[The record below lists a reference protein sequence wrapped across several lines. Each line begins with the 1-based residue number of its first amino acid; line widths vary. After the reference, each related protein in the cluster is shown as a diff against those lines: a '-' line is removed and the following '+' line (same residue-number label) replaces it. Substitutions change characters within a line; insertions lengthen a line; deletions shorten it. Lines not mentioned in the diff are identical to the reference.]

1 MADLITNQEKLLGDV
16 IKDIIPTTSNI
27 FMLVGYFYFSGFN
40 EIYENIKDKGIK
52 ILVGLDIEKNIINKF
67 REYELI
73 DNIEKSKGEIR
84 KEYNQRFVSFFNNTD
99 FFDTEDKQKS
109 FKLFI
114 EKIKNGTLEI
124 KKTLK
129 PNHSKLYLFEST
141 PETNQGGMMPGTM
154 ITGSSNLTRSGLIGQ
169 DEINV
174 IFRDQSYNKGKTLF
188 EKLWYSAVD
197 IVTKNNIED
206 FLVDVVE
213 KVWFEKSPKPFKMYV
228 RVLDEYF
235 SIDKEDNVKLPS
247 EITKSKTYFDLKYQ
261 TDALHRGLEIIQ
273 KHNGVII
280 SDVVGLGKSIIAS
293 AIAYNLRKK
302 TIVIAPP
309 HLVEQWEDY
318 RFSFDFNAKIYSSG
332 KIEDALLENDFDEEK
347 LIIIDEAHKYRNE
360 MTQDYGMLHRLCQG
374 NKVVLLT
381 ATPFNN
387 RPQDIFSMIKLF
399 QLPSKSTIQ
408 TVDNLAQRF
417 KDLIIEY
424 KNIQKGQKNST
435 LTENDVKK
443 RITELSDKIRDILSP
458 VLIRRSRIDL
468 ETIQE
473 YREDLEL
480 QKISY
485 SKVKDPIL
493 QEYNLGE
500 LSNLYSETLND
511 ISSEEEGK
519 GLIGARYKPV
529 TYLKDFKKYKKKITK
544 EFGDVNLFENSQI
557 NLAKFM
563 RHLLVRR
570 FESSF
575 NAFMKS
581 LTNMIASFE
590 LIQEWYERLGKVP
603 IYKKGKL
610 PDVESLMNDVEDDI
624 SDKLLD
630 LVFEDQLKKY
640 YEKGL
645 MLIDAKEIKNDF
657 INDLKKDIKLLKS
670 IRDKWIVVDKDPKL
684 IHFKELITS
693 QLKTE
698 PKRKIVV
705 FTEFLDT
712 ANYLYENVK
721 DEFRVF
727 KYSGSDATKKNKKI
741 IKENFD
747 ASYRG
752 KKANDYDILIAT
764 DSISEGYNL
773 HRAGAIFNFDIPY
786 NPTRVIQRVGR
797 INRIDKKSF
806 EELYIYNY
814 FPTDIGEMETR
825 TKQISTL
832 KLAVI
837 QAILGSDTKI
847 LTPGETLESFY
858 SKQYNKEMANNEQ
871 QSWDAEYLDFY
882 NKLKLSNPEV
892 IEEAKK
898 IPHRT
903 RIKRLKTQNPGVV
916 VFGSKGDEY
925 TFKFSTDGTNVTAL
939 SAKDAFQLF
948 DANVDETG
956 LATDSKFE
964 HIYQKIKEKLFIK
977 KSKIPNDKGRS
988 EAIDKLKVM
997 KSLLKHDKDYIDD
1010 LLVVLESL
1018 AGLPERFS
1026 KLIRAFDEKSLQED
1040 LDTFKTEVPHD
1051 YLIRIIKKS
1060 NTINE
1065 GKESLILSEQ
1075 LGD

>member
-1 MADLITNQEKLLGDV
+1 MADLITNQDKLLGDV
-16 IKDIIPTTSNI
+16 IKGILPTTSNL

-40 EIYENIKDKGIK
+40 EIYENIKDKETK

-73 DNIEKSKGEIR
+73 DSIEKSKGEIR
-84 KEYNQRFVSFFNNTD
+84 KEYNKKFVNFFNNSN
-99 FFDTEDKQKS
+99 FFDTEEKQKS

-114 EKIKNGTLEI
+114 DKIKDGSLEI

-141 PETNQGGMMPGTM
+141 AEANQGGMMPGTM

-174 IFRDQSYNKGKTLF
+174 VFRDKTYNTGKSLF
-188 EKLWYSAVD
+188 DKLWSSAAD
-197 IVTKNNIED
+197 IVTKDNLDEFLDDVIE
-206 FLVDVVE
+206 
-213 KVWFEKSPKPFKMYV
+213 KIWFEKIPKPFKMYV

-235 SIDKEDNVKLPS
+235 SLNKKNDVKLPS
-247 EITKSKTYFDLKYQ
+247 EITKDKTYFDLRYQ
-261 TDALHRGLEIIQ
+261 TDALHRGLDIIK

-318 RFSFDFNAKIYSSG
+318 RFSFDFNAKVYSSG
-332 KIEDALLENDFDEEK
+332 KIEDALLDNDFDEEK

-360 MTQDYGMLHRLCQG
+360 MTKDYGMLHQLCQG

-399 QLPSKSTIQ
+399 QIPSKSTIQ
-408 TVDNLAQRF
+408 TVDDLAQRF

-424 KNIQKGQKNST
+424 KGIQKGQREKSISEEEVKN
-435 LTENDVKK
+435 
-443 RITELSDKIRDILSP
+443 RIVELSDKIRDILYP

-468 ETIQE
+468 ETIQK

-480 QKISY
+480 QNISY

-500 LSNLYSETLND
+500 LSKLYSETLNE

-529 TYLKDFKKYKKKITK
+529 AYLKDSKKYKEKISK
-544 EFGDVNLFENSQI
+544 EFGNVNLFKNSQI

-570 FESSF
+570 FESSL
-575 NAFMKS
+575 NAFMNS

-590 LIQEWYERLGKVP
+590 LIQDWYEQLGKVP

-624 SDKLLD
+624 TDRLSDI
-630 LVFEDQLKKY
+630 VFEDQLKKY

-645 MLIDAKEIKNDF
+645 MIIDAKEIKEDF
-657 INDLKKDIKLLKS
+657 INDLKKDILLLKS
-670 IRDKWIVVDKDPKL
+670 IRNKWLKVDKDPKL
-684 IHFKELITS
+684 LHFKELIKE
-693 QLKTE
+693 QLDKE
-698 PKRKIVV
+698 PTRKIVV
-705 FTEFLDT
+705 FTEFGDT
-712 ANYLYENVK
+712 ANYLYENIQ

-727 KYSGSDATKKNKKI
+727 MNSGSSAKKNKKI
-741 IKENFD
+741 IKQNFD
-747 ASYRG
+747 ASY
-752 KKANDYDILIAT
+752 KKEQKNDYDILIAT

-773 HRAGAIFNFDIPY
+773 HRAGTLFNFDVPY

-797 INRIDKKSF
+797 INRIDKKLF
-806 EELYIYNY
+806 EYLYIYNY
-814 FPTDIGEMETR
+814 FPTDIGEKETR

-858 SKQYNKEMANNEQ
+858 IKQYAAEFSKGEQ

-892 IEEAKK
+892 IEEARK

-903 RIKRLKTQNPGVV
+903 RIKRLVPEKEGVV
-916 VFGSKGDEY
+916 IFGNKGDEY
-925 TFKFSTDGTNVTAL
+925 TFKFSTDGKDIKAL

-948 DANVDETG
+948 EADVDETG
-956 LATDSKFE
+956 SMVTKEFE
-964 HIYQKIKEKLFIK
+964 PIYQKIKDKLFIK
-977 KSKIPNDKGRS
+977 KTKIPKDKGRRQ
-988 EAIDKLKVM
+988 AIDKLKVI
-997 KSLLKHDKDYIDD
+997 KSILTHEKDYIDD
-1010 LLVVLESL
+1010 LLVVLENL

-1026 KLIRAFDEKSLQED
+1026 KLIRAFDQKSLQED
-1040 LDTFKTEVPHD
+1040 LDSFKKEVPHD
-1051 YLIRIIKKS
+1051 YLMRIIKRS
-1060 NTINE
+1060 NTIND

-1075 LGD
+1075 LGN